1 MAHVEVRRAGK
12 RATRKPGRKGKRGS
26 QRCRGCRAVSERRR
40 QQVWGGSL
48 VPVVMGVLAEL
59 RVTVRGEEGEAA
71 SVDSSAEDCC
81 VEV

>member
-1 MAHVEVRRAGK
+1 M
-12 RATRKPGRKGKRGS
+12 
-26 QRCRGCRAVSERRR
+26 SERRR

-48 VPVVMGVLAEL
+48 VPVVTGVLAEL